1 MTEVEEL
8 RQMLI
13 ESKKE
18 NTVLKQEIEIL
29 KKALSE
35 EVAEKNQGYQKM
47 SRYNSQPWISRYSS
61 AGRATDL

>member
-8 RQMLI
+8 RKMLVT
-13 ESKKE
+13 SKKE
-18 NTVLKQEIEIL
+18 NNFLKQEIEML

-35 EVAEKNQGYQKM
+35 EVAEKYRCYQK
-47 SRYNSQPWISRYSS
+47 ISRYSS